1 MCRAGSEILSLG
13 NAVGIE
19 ARWCRYDVWC
29 RMWLKYMPGRLVWC
43 LVKAL
48 WAECTSIRDG
58 EGLMEAPEVDVAGG
72 VAVRSNHVGKGR
84 SKSGFSLE

>member
-13 NAVGIE
+13 KAVGIE
-19 ARWCRYDVWC
+19 ARWCRYDIWW

-48 WAECTSIRDG
+48 WAECTSIREG
-58 EGLMEAPEVDVAGG
+58 EGLMEAPDVEAAGG
-72 VAVRSNHVGKGR
+72 SCGEVESCGKGNEQER
-84 SKSGFSLE
+84 FS